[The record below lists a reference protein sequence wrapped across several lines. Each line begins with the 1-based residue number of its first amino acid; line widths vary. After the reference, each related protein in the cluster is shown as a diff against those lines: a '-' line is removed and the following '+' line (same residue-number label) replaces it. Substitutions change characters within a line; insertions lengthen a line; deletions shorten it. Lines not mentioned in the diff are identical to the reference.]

1 MTLSSSDGW
10 PLTGPNESVR
20 RWPLISLP
28 STNVSS
34 SSADARRGPRVL
46 VLAQPQV
53 GADDD
58 RDRPGEDEREAEP
71 DQLDVGEAE
80 VRAADVLDDEVL
92 GQTLHQQE
100 ADPAQQPD
108 GRQQDLVGAAAGDDL
123 GDVDAE
129 QDAEINEEVER
140 LGRRE
145 ALGDPDSRI
154 RAGELEGD
162 AAGDDRGRGDDE
174 QAQLAPARPRVDA
187 LEDAGQGRRGGGHRR
202 GRSRRIRTW
211 PSWSS
216 SP

>member
-34 SSADARRGPRVL
+34 SSPTPAAAHVYLYWRSHRSERTTIAIAPARMN
-46 VLAQPQV
+46 
-53 GADDD
+53 
-58 RDRPGEDEREAEP
+58 ERTEP

-92 GQTLHQQE
+92 GQPLHQQE
-100 ADPAQQPD
+100 ADPAEQPD

-129 QDAEINEEVER
+129 QDAEIDER
-140 LGRRE
+140 GGAARPARGPWRSRLPDPSGRAGGRRC
-145 ALGDPDSRI
+145 
-154 RAGELEGD
+154 
-162 AAGDDRGRGDDE
+162 
-174 QAQLAPARPRVDA
+174 
-187 LEDAGQGRRGGGHRR
+187 RR
-202 GRSRRIRTW
+202 
-211 PSWSS
+211 
-216 SP
+216 